1 MHELRELRE
10 LRRTV
15 LISGSGLEGHTV
27 SLPEGRTDSA
37 LEGHTVSLPE
47 GSTGSVACQSVVPKL
62 HVELLSCPCCMV
74 DDEDRVFCLNAL
86 RSSGPQMRGVPRP
99 GASENLE
106 SNLPDVENVPSDDE
120 PSDIP
125 AWGDLFPDE
134 DEDLLDV
141 SPKRPRR
148 SAPSPLAPPDDPDPP
163 PQGREV
169 VEEPRIP
176 LNSVAVRVHQA
187 HGHAPFDSNCASCVS
202 SRGKVP
208 ARRLRRKLQKED
220 QTIGI
225 DFMYFGKLRV
235 LLVVHL
241 SSHYVL
247 GLPAVDLRDKTLEHN
262 FDRFVR
268 EIGLTGK
275 TVTVRCDNEVSLLA
289 AVERLTTRS
298 IVARA
303 VIDPVAGY
311 RPQSKGGVERMVAVV
326 KQSFWSVWLDLELE
340 VNRSQSVE
348 AETHLPLG
356 GLLWQAALLYTC
368 RCHNLWHTGLNDV
381 TTPIDRVHEQI
392 VQRTRTLAFGSV
404 VFAKTSKSK
413 AHLAKFRG
421 KNLAKCTYLG
431 PVHPRG
437 GGVFACLEGSCEVEV
452 FPARRPLAD
461 AHPTY
466 DGGTLKQLA
475 EFNLL
480 APDDEARPRILEP
493 LDPNEEPP
501 LIVEEELVPDAV
513 DGPPVAGEM
522 DVDLPGSVPEDVPDL
537 EDMELTDSLI
547 GHMVDDS
554 LLMLLRGPDLLLGA
568 KAKSDEGVD
577 FVLPFGGTKIRCSV
591 PSGAISE
598 TSGEVLETDLLK
610 KSMRLE
616 LEELESFKV
625 GESVSEKVARDEARK
640 SNRRVLSCRWVN
652 TVKKPGLYRSRLV
665 VRDFASMGGTTLAE
679 GIYSPTTT
687 LEGLRLLLS
696 VLRQRGSMMSCD
708 VSVAFMHAAIARPEF
723 VQLPPNI
730 TTLKGERVFLKLFRA
745 MNGLRSAP
753 LSWYRELSSFLSGQ
767 GFAQILDPTI
777 FRRKGKHGLIV
788 ALFYVDDLLI
798 WAEDNR
804 DALSTY
810 EDLRNRYKLKLTGEL
825 KEGMPGEVS
834 FLGRKIFRRH
844 HGSNH
849 LYFGLDPG
857 YLRSCWDEFSIQK
870 PVSKLP
876 PLERRMS
883 EFLKRGKEMD
893 EPLSP
898 SAHERYRRVLGRLAW
913 ASLSRPDLQ
922 FITGFLGRY
931 QAAPHGAAEA
941 AMRDVLRWVASLPHL
956 VQKFPGERSILCND
970 MDDESLTCFVDAS
983 WSLNSTSGGVLTWNN
998 CCLKTF
1004 SRKQS
1009 TIALSSAEAEL
1020 AALTEVAKEGL
1031 YVSLL
1036 VQTLFEGIPEDT
1048 ETGRY
1053 LLRAYSDSESALSIA
1068 QMNTLLRKV
1077 RHIELRAAFLQQLVA
1092 KERLTLE
1099 HIPGKIN
1106 PADARTKSP
1115 TPENLVSLYEA
1126 CGLVE
1131 EPMALDHMK
1140 SCGSDRKKVSFKLET
1155 EPNNEHLNV
1164 EASTLEVPEEWNEPG
1179 RCLSEG
1185 HVRLVVLELCCEP
1198 GSALSAV
1205 CSGKRKVAYF
1215 GVTKRI
1221 DLLKRNTF
1229 RLIQEILKVF
1239 ESDTDVG
1246 VFVHVSTLCTAGC
1259 GFRRINFRRQ
1269 GFLKH
1274 WRELIRVHKVS
1285 WRRIRSLFSAY
1296 RGHPRLLLT
1305 HEWPAR
1311 SDLWKESVC
1320 QNTAK
1325 VLGLERGCSVDRCQ
1339 FDGAFK
1345 RWWFASNSSQ
1355 VVWELSGYRCDKQH
1369 EHHYLPT
1376 KESGVYPRALG
1387 KALVEI
1393 AAKVLK
1399 TRGA

>member
-1 MHELRELRE
+1 MFGILESGLSVAGSLVGIFVCIAGVAEYLRKKSLYIAPWCLRKRSRRRRRRISRLPHVRLRERRSWRRVDLSMHELRELRE

-15 LISGSGLEGHTV
+15 LVSGLEGHTVSGLEGHTV
-27 SLPEGRTDSA
+27 SLLEGR
-37 LEGHTVSLPE
+37 
-47 GSTGSVACQSVVPKL
+47 TGSVACQSVVPNL
-62 HVELLSCPCCMV
+62 HVELLSCPCCIV

-86 RSSGPQMRGVPRP
+86 RSSGPQMRGIPRP

-134 DEDLLDV
+134 DEDLPDA

-163 PQGREV
+163 PQGGEV

-176 LNSVAVRVHQA
+176 LNSVALRVRQA
-187 HGHAPFDSNCASCVS
+187 HGHAPFDRNCASCVS

-220 QTIGI
+220 QTIGL
-225 DFMYFGKLRV
+225 DSMYFGKLRV

-275 TVTVRCDNEVSLLA
+275 TVTVRCENEVSLLA
-289 AVERLTTRS
+289 AAERLTARS
-298 IVARA
+298 TVARA

-326 KQSFWSVWLDLELE
+326 KKSFWSVWLDLELE

-348 AETHLPLG
+348 AETHLHLG

-392 VQRTRTLAFGSV
+392 VQRTRALAFGSV

-421 KNLAKCTYLG
+421 KNLVKCTYLG

-452 FPARRPLAD
+452 FPACRPLAD

-501 LIVEEELVPDAV
+501 PIVEEELVPDAV
-513 DGPPVAGEM
+513 DGPPAAREM

-568 KAKSDEGVD
+568 KGKSDEGVD

-696 VLRQRGSMMSCD
+696 VLCQRGSMMSCD

-788 ALFYVDDLLI
+788 VLFYVDDLLI

-825 KEGMPGEVS
+825 KEG
-834 FLGRKIFRRH
+834 
-844 HGSNH
+844 
-849 LYFGLDPG
+849 
-857 YLRSCWDEFSIQK
+857 
-870 PVSKLP
+870 
-876 PLERRMS
+876 
-883 EFLKRGKEMD
+883 
-893 EPLSP
+893 
-898 SAHERYRRVLGRLAW
+898 RY
-913 ASLSRPDLQ
+913 
-922 FITGFLGRY
+922 
-931 QAAPHGAAEA
+931 
-941 AMRDVLRWVASLPHL
+941 
-956 VQKFPGERSILCND
+956 
-970 MDDESLTCFVDAS
+970 
-983 WSLNSTSGGVLTWNN
+983 
-998 CCLKTF
+998 
-1004 SRKQS
+1004 
-1009 TIALSSAEAEL
+1009 
-1020 AALTEVAKEGL
+1020 
-1031 YVSLL
+1031 
-1036 VQTLFEGIPEDT
+1036 
-1048 ETGRY
+1048 
-1053 LLRAYSDSESALSIA
+1053 
-1068 QMNTLLRKV
+1068 
-1077 RHIELRAAFLQQLVA
+1077 
-1092 KERLTLE
+1092 
-1099 HIPGKIN
+1099 
-1106 PADARTKSP
+1106 AR
-1115 TPENLVSLYEA
+1115 
-1126 CGLVE
+1126 
-1131 EPMALDHMK
+1131 
-1140 SCGSDRKKVSFKLET
+1140 
-1155 EPNNEHLNV
+1155 
-1164 EASTLEVPEEWNEPG
+1164 
-1179 RCLSEG
+1179 
-1185 HVRLVVLELCCEP
+1185 
-1198 GSALSAV
+1198 
-1205 CSGKRKVAYF
+1205 
-1215 GVTKRI
+1215 
-1221 DLLKRNTF
+1221 
-1229 RLIQEILKVF
+1229 
-1239 ESDTDVG
+1239 
-1246 VFVHVSTLCTAGC
+1246 
-1259 GFRRINFRRQ
+1259 
-1269 GFLKH
+1269 
-1274 WRELIRVHKVS
+1274 
-1285 WRRIRSLFSAY
+1285 
-1296 RGHPRLLLT
+1296 
-1305 HEWPAR
+1305 
-1311 SDLWKESVC
+1311 
-1320 QNTAK
+1320 
-1325 VLGLERGCSVDRCQ
+1325 
-1339 FDGAFK
+1339 
-1345 RWWFASNSSQ
+1345 
-1355 VVWELSGYRCDKQH
+1355 
-1369 EHHYLPT
+1369 
-1376 KESGVYPRALG
+1376 
-1387 KALVEI
+1387 
-1393 AAKVLK
+1393 
-1399 TRGA
+1399 